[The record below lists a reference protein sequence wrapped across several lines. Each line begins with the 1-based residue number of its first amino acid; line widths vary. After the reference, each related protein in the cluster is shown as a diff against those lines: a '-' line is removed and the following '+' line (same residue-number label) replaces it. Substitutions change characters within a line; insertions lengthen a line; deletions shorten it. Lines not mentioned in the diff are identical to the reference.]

1 MIKRITN
8 PDEFKQVILDMDEM
22 FDIENG
28 EQGHACDLR
37 HNKDTIIAGFA
48 NKQLLNFDVF
58 VWANKEESGFDSLCI
73 FLNERSIK
81 FGKKFFVEFLW
92 ISKNPKVGFKLFKE
106 AVKFARKN
114 GFEYIGVS
122 TSERNP
128 NTPKYE
134 EFYDKLG
141 FVQDSSNFIAKL

>member
-8 PDEFKQVILDMDEM
+8 PDEFKRLILDMDEL
-22 FDIENG
+22 FDIENV
-28 EQGHACDLR
+28 EQGHACDLK
-37 HNKDTIIAGFA
+37 HNKDTIITAFS

-58 VWANKEESGFDSLCI
+58 VWANEEESGFDSACI

-81 FGKKFFVEFLW
+81 FGKRLFVEFLW

-114 GFEYIGVS
+114 DFEYVAVS

-134 EFYDKLG
+134 EFYEKLG
-141 FVQDSSNFIAKL
+141 FMKDSSTFIAKL